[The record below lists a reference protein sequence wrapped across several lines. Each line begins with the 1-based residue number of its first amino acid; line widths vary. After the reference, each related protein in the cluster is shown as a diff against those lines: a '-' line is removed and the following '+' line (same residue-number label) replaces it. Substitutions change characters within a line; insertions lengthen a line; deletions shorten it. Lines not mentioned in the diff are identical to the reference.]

1 VARMHSASFERFAG
15 ACAILTAIAGF
26 LYAVAFVILQNV
38 VLSALFLAAVGLLS
52 SAVLVAVYYRLRETN
67 APFALWAL
75 VLGIAGALGSAVH
88 GGYDLAN
95 ATHPPSSSALAE
107 LPNPVDPRGLLT
119 FGVSGVALF
128 AVGWLIVVGRQFP
141 GGVGYLAY
149 LSAFLL
155 VVLYLGRLIV
165 LDPSNPLILIPALLN
180 GFVISPAL
188 YLLLGFALLSGR
200 GDHHS

>member
-1 VARMHSASFERFAG
+1 MARMHSASFERFAG

-38 VLSALFLAAVGLLS
+38 VLSALLLAAVGLLS
-52 SAVLVAVYYRLRETN
+52 SAVLVAVYYRVRETN
-67 APFALWAL
+67 AAFALWAL
-75 VLGIAGALGSAVH
+75 VLGIAGALGTAVH

-95 ATHPPSSSALAE
+95 AIPPPSSALAE
-107 LPNPVDPRGLLT
+107 LPSPVDPRGLLT
-119 FGVSGVALF
+119 FGVSGLALF
-128 AVGWLIVVGRQFP
+128 IVGWLIVRGGRFP
-141 GGVGYLAY
+141 RYVGYLAY

-155 VVLYLGRLIV
+155 VVLYLGRLII
-165 LDPSNPLILIPALLN
+165 LDPSNPVILIPALLN